1 MKENINKLIRK
12 KPNAEWY
19 GIIISPSS
27 MFTLTKKKKLC
38 IREKRE
44 KEKRKGTKISI

>member
-27 MFTLTKKKKLC
+27 MFTLTKKNNFALEKK
-38 IREKRE
+38 EK
-44 KEKRKGTKISI
+44 KRKGKEQK